1 MIEVKNKYDFTVEE
15 LTDIL
20 NNTPIKVDL
29 DTNEAVA
36 EYIIQALNVNKIIK
50 EHQNSL
56 KSRLQKFADYK
67 EPNPTVE
74 IKRTVDR
81 GSPYHLILIRN
92 ADNQKMFECDARTV
106 AFYAYDPMLGKPHK
120 GILSEKKP
128 TPTDIANV
136 CEFLGDVNGWGTF
149 Q

>member
-1 MIEVKNKYDFTVEE
+1 MIEVENKYDFTVDE

-20 NNTPIKVDL
+20 NNTPIRVDH
-29 DTNEAVA
+29 DTNEVVA
-36 EYIIQALNVNKIIK
+36 NYIIQALNVNKIIK
-50 EHQNSL
+50 KHQNPL
-56 KSRLQKFADYK
+56 KSRLQDFAEYK

-74 IKRTVDR
+74 INRMVDR
-81 GSPYHLILIRN
+81 ESPYHLILIRN
-92 ADNQKMFECDARTV
+92 ADNQKIFECDARTV

-136 CEFLGDVNGWGTF
+136 CKFLGDVNGWGTF